1 VVVAV
6 DVASLVS
13 TLRAVNATLSELIVS
28 GEGSSERTY
37 STAPGRLP
45 AIQRLWLRGSTEVSK
60 S

>member
-28 GEGSSERTY
+28 EGGVLRAYILDSSGKVIGYIE
-37 STAPGRLP
+37 ALVGRLDGG
-45 AIQRLWLRGSTEVSK
+45 L
-60 S
+60 